1 MIDPDRVL
9 IFDTTLRDGE
19 QSPGCSMTQPEK
31 LRVAKALA
39 ELGVD
44 IIEAGFPIASG
55 GDWES
60 VNLLAR
66 EVHGPIIAGLARCTR
81 GDIEYRVARIEGCR
95 APTNPR
101 LPGDQRHSSRTQT
114 QYGQ

>member
-1 MIDPDRVL
+1 MGGSRTAPTDSHAPMTTVDPNRVL

-31 LRVAKALA
+31 LRVARALA

-44 IIEAGFPIASG
+44 IIEAGFPAASR

-60 VNLLAR
+60 VQAIAR
-66 EVHGPIIAGLARCTR
+66 ETHGPSITGLARCHR
-81 GDIEYRVARIEGCR
+81 DDISKAWG
-95 APTNPR
+95 
-101 LPGDQRHSSRTQT
+101 
-114 QYGQ
+114 